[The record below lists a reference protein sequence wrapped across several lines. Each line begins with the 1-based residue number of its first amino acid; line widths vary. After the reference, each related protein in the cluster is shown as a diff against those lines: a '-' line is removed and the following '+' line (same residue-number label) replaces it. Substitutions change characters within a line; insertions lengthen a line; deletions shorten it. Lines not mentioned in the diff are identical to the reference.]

1 MRQAGASS
9 LTPPQIDARLNRE
22 IIAALAA
29 QDVAA
34 RFAELGI
41 TTPAMTPDDLRDFVA
56 AETARWGTVARRAI
70 SGQSDPASFTA
81 SCVYTWANRG
91 IDRPQGTPN
100 GLRTARCTSR
110 VIVPSRA
117 GSVRRGSLHP
127 LQHVVASRDSRFA
140 AIPPEAITL

>member
-1 MRQAGASS
+1 

-56 AETARWGTVARRAI
+56 AETARWGTVARRANI
-70 SGQSDPASFTA
+70 
-81 SCVYTWANRG
+81 
-91 IDRPQGTPN
+91 
-100 GLRTARCTSR
+100 
-110 VIVPSRA
+110 RA
-117 GSVRRGSLHP
+117 
-127 LQHVVASRDSRFA
+127 
-140 AIPPEAITL
+140 E